1 MLAQA
6 SAVGWNRRANEPKTV
21 KGVICRRQSAENAD
35 EATIQDRP
43 EEMPAFLV
51 FDFIVHVVSELS
63 CPLTGT
69 HVPGY
74 PQEIMRRLHSF
85 RAAKVPLRYIVGR
98 AMGEQ
103 FVVDMCALMREL

>member
-1 MLAQA
+1 M
-6 SAVGWNRRANEPKTV
+6 
-21 KGVICRRQSAENAD
+21 
-35 EATIQDRP
+35 
-43 EEMPAFLV
+43 

-74 PQEIMRRLHSF
+74 PQEIMWRLHSF

-103 FVVDMCALMREL
+103 FVVDMFALMREL